1 MAAAR
6 RRKAPP
12 PDLVHIL
19 TRSTS
24 GPLFPRNKSFDSIE
38 ELAYTPA
45 AEHCSVT
52 LLTPT
57 KEGSLCARF

>member
-1 MAAAR
+1 MA
-6 RRKAPP
+6 
-12 PDLVHIL
+12 DE
-19 TRSTS
+19 
-24 GPLFPRNKSFDSIE
+24 SFDSTE

-45 AEHCSVT
+45 AEHCSAT